1 MKNVFTR
8 LTAKTLKA
16 NRTRTMVTIIGI
28 LLATAMLTAVTTFIS
43 SLQHYMLENV
53 IAENGDWHGE
63 AMQIP
68 EKKVEELAGM
78 KEVTMQVTWQELGY
92 ALNGIKPS
100 YHNSSALPYY
110 YVAGIDADFEK
121 QMPIRV
127 TEGRLPEN
135 DRELILSDQARW
147 ALEQNGTPVAVGDT
161 LSLDLGERLLNGERL
176 GAENPVIYRDEENP
190 DVDAR
195 KEELQIREAREYT
208 VVGYMEEPYYGWHSA
223 GFLCFTRKD
232 TSPVSDCLY
241 TSFFKLK
248 KGRDIYEFTDAYLN
262 DYSVTYNSELLRT
275 QGISANRAF
284 MRLLYGMSVILILL
298 IMTGGVSLVYN
309 SFAISVSDRTKQFG
323 LLASIGATPRQLR
336 SMVYREALI
345 LSSIG
350 IPFGI
355 LSGIAGIGVALSLT
369 SGSFRYIYEGE
380 IPMRVYVSWP
390 ALLTAA
396 LTALVTVLIS
406 AWIPARRAAKIPP
419 MEAIR
424 LSRDIRI
431 SGREQKRTRKTGR
444 LSQKLFGL
452 PAGLANRYFSRAK
465 KQCRATVLSLF
476 ISIVLFVSASSY
488 STYLKKSLFDAKA
501 VPEYD
506 VSVYGVHD
514 PELRQEIASVDGVEQ
529 ALYVQECYPDI
540 LLKPEQMDES
550 ARKELWEMEKDE
562 NGYFRLDGEL
572 LVLSDEDYEKWLL
585 SAGLA
590 VPKEKD
596 GQIPLIIGNEVR
608 AYHSATGRY
617 QTVKTLKSAGE
628 PVTIMLTDY
637 TAWQEAQEEA
647 DGGQVDQEPYQISV
661 TGYAAKLVESG
672 PMNLFAGDMG
682 LGMVVSKSQLAS
694 LLGEKLESCLP
705 RGCVYLKAANHQKV
719 AEELNKLIETVDTE
733 EYLYV
738 NDAAQE
744 LRGMKSMLMTVDIFA
759 YGFIALISLI
769 AAANVFNTISTGFL
783 LRRREFA
790 VLSSV
795 GMTPK
800 EMNRMLSYECVL
812 YGLKAL
818 LYGLPVS
825 LLVTWVIYRVVG
837 SGMDT
842 EFYVPATSIVV
853 VIASVFL
860 MVFSTM
866 LYAKS
871 KLRKANIIDSI
882 RQESL

>member
-16 NRTRTMVTIIGI
+16 NRTRTTVTIIGI

-92 ALNGIKPS
+92 ALDGVKPS
-100 YHNSSALPYY
+100 YYNSTVQPYY

-147 ALEQNGTPVAVGDT
+147 ALEQNGIPVAVGDT
-161 LSLDLGERLLNGERL
+161 LSLDLGDRLLNGERL
-176 GAENPVIYRDEENP
+176 GAENPVVYRNEENP

-195 KEELQIREAREYT
+195 KEELQIREPREYT
-208 VVGYMEEPYYGWHSA
+208 VVGYMEEPYYGWNSA

-232 TSPVSDCLY
+232 ASPESDCLY

-248 KGRDIYEFTDAYLN
+248 KGGDIYEFTDAHLN

-323 LLASIGATPRQLR
+323 LLASVGATPRQLR
-336 SMVYREALI
+336 GMVYREALL
-345 LSSIG
+345 LSGIG
-350 IPFGI
+350 IPLGI
-355 LSGIAGIGVALSLT
+355 LSGIAGIGVTLYLT
-369 SGSFRYIYEGE
+369 AGSFQYIYAGD
-380 IPMRVYVSWP
+380 IPMRVHVSWP
-390 ALLTAA
+390 ALLIAA

-431 SGREQKRTRKTGR
+431 SKREQKRTRKTGR

-452 PAGLANRYFSRAK
+452 PAGLANRHFSRTK
-465 KQCRATVLSLF
+465 KQYRATVLSLF

-488 STYLKKSLFDAKA
+488 SAYLKKSLFDVKA

-506 VSVYGVHD
+506 VSVYGVYD
-514 PELRQEIASVDGVEQ
+514 PELQQEIASVDGVEQ

-540 LLKPEQMDES
+540 LVKPEQLDDSTREEF
-550 ARKELWEMEKDE
+550 RNVETDE
-562 NGYFRLDGEL
+562 NGYLHLDGEL
-572 LVLSDEDYEKWLL
+572 LVLSDEEYEKWLL
-585 SAGLA
+585 SSGLP
-590 VPKEKD
+590 VPEEKD
-596 GQIPLIIGNEVR
+596 GQLPLIVENEVR

-617 QTVKTLKSAGE
+617 QTVKTLKSIGE
-628 PVTIMLTDY
+628 SITITLTDY

-647 DGGQVDQEPYQISV
+647 DGAQVDQEPYQISV
-661 TGYAAKLVESG
+661 TGYGAKLVESG

-682 LGMVVSKSQLAS
+682 LGMVVSKSQLES
-694 LLGEKLESCLP
+694 VLGEKLESCLP
-705 RGCVYLKAANHQKV
+705 RGCMYLKAANHQKV
-719 AEELNKLIETVDTE
+719 TEELNQLIETVDTE
-733 EYLYV
+733 DYLYV

-744 LRGMKSMLMTVDIFA
+744 LRSMKSILMTIDIFA

-783 LRRREFA
+783 LRQREFA

-795 GMTPK
+795 GMTPR
-800 EMNRMLSYECVL
+800 EMNRMLSYECLL

-825 LLVTWVIYRVVG
+825 LLVTWAIYRVVG
-837 SGMDT
+837 ASMDM
-842 EFYVPATSIVV
+842 EFYVPAASIVI
-853 VIASVFL
+853 VIVSVFL
-860 MVFSTM
+860 VVFSTM

>member
-1 MKNVFTR
+1 MAEMITDKTMDEIEILAKLHLTEDEKEKSRQDLQQMLDYVDMLNQLDTSDVEPLTHIFPIKNVFR
-8 LTAKTLKA
+8 ED
-16 NRTRTMVTIIGI
+16 V
-28 LLATAMLTAVTTFIS
+28 V
-43 SLQHYMLENV
+43 LE
-53 IAENGDWHGE
+53 
-63 AMQIP
+63 
-68 EKKVEELAGM
+68 
-78 KEVTMQVTWQELGY
+78 
-92 ALNGIKPS
+92 S
-100 YHNSSALPYY
+100 
-110 YVAGIDADFEK
+110 
-121 QMPIRV
+121 
-127 TEGRLPEN
+127 
-135 DRELILSDQARW
+135 
-147 ALEQNGTPVAVGDT
+147 TP
-161 LSLDLGERLLNGERL
+161 
-176 GAENPVIYRDEENP
+176 
-190 DVDAR
+190 
-195 KEELQIREAREYT
+195 KEEL
-208 VVGYMEEPYYGWHSA
+208 
-223 GFLCFTRKD
+223 
-232 TSPVSDCLY
+232 
-241 TSFFKLK
+241 LK
-248 KGRDIYEFTDAYLN
+248 NA
-262 DYSVTYNSELLRT
+262 
-275 QGISANRAF
+275 
-284 MRLLYGMSVILILL
+284 
-298 IMTGGVSLVYN
+298 
-309 SFAISVSDRTKQFG
+309 
-323 LLASIGATPRQLR
+323 
-336 SMVYREALI
+336 
-345 LSSIG
+345 
-350 IPFGI
+350 
-355 LSGIAGIGVALSLT
+355 
-369 SGSFRYIYEGE
+369 
-380 IPMRVYVSWP
+380 
-390 ALLTAA
+390 
-396 LTALVTVLIS
+396 
-406 AWIPARRAAKIPP
+406 
-419 MEAIR
+419 
-424 LSRDIRI
+424 
-431 SGREQKRTRKTGR
+431 
-444 LSQKLFGL
+444 
-452 PAGLANRYFSRAK
+452 
-465 KQCRATVLSLF
+465 
-476 ISIVLFVSASSY
+476 
-488 STYLKKSLFDAKA
+488 
-501 VPEYD
+501 
-506 VSVYGVHD
+506 
-514 PELRQEIASVDGVEQ
+514 
-529 ALYVQECYPDI
+529 
-540 LLKPEQMDES
+540 
-550 ARKELWEMEKDE
+550 
-562 NGYFRLDGEL
+562 
-572 LVLSDEDYEKWLL
+572 
-585 SAGLA
+585 
-590 VPKEKD
+590 PKEKD

-842 EFYVPATSIVV
+842 EFYVPAASIVV

-860 MVFSTM
+860 VVFSTM